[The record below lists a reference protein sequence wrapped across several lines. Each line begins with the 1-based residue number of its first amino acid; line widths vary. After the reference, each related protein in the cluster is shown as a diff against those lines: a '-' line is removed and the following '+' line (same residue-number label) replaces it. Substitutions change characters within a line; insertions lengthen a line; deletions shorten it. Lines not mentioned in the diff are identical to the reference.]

1 MKKKTF
7 PLVILFL
14 FCLVSSVC
22 SPSEPGEDEV
32 EAPVTSEAVGT
43 STQAASEVPQEED
56 QLIRSGNQAAKDL
69 GFAQPWK
76 GDFDG
81 MVERRHIRALVTY
94 SNTYYFLDGPR
105 QRGVAYEAFSLFED
119 WLNKELGTGT
129 LKMHVLIIPVRRDQL
144 LPALVSGRGD
154 IAAAGLTIT
163 PERQKL
169 VDFSIPLVKGVDEIV
184 ITSKNGPELSRLE
197 DLSGK
202 EVYVRTSSSYFE
214 SLTALNESFEKA
226 GRPPMTLTPAK
237 EHLED
242 EDLLEM
248 VNADLLDIVVVD
260 KHKAELWSNV
270 FTNLQLRPDLA
281 VRTGGQLAWAV
292 RKNTPKLLEMVNRFG
307 AAHKQGTLHGNI
319 IIKKYFET
327 TKWVENAL
335 SDQGRERYRETIDF
349 FKKYADQYGF
359 DFLMMVAQGYQESRL
374 DQSLVSP
381 RGAVGIMQLL
391 PSTAADKSVGI
402 PEIHVAEN
410 NVHAGIKYMRW
421 IRETYFN
428 DDSVDDVNKTLFS
441 FASYNA
447 GPNRI
452 ARLRR
457 NTAERGLDPNVWFD
471 NVEIIASEE
480 IGRET
485 VQYVSNIY
493 KYYAVY
499 YLLTEQ
505 DKLRKSGDGA

>member
-1 MKKKTF
+1 MKKT
-7 PLVILFL
+7 ILPMFL
-14 FCLVSSVC
+14 SLLLCLVSIGCDPTDPIASESEIPP
-22 SPSEPGEDEV
+22 SPETVDASGP
-32 EAPVTSEAVGT
+32 
-43 STQAASEVPQEED
+43 AASEVLQTED
-56 QLIRSGNQAAKDL
+56 QLLRSGSRAADDL
-69 GFAQPWK
+69 GAAQVFK
-76 GDFDG
+76 GDFDE
-81 MVERRHIRALVTY
+81 MVERRYIRALVTY

-105 QRGVAYEAFSLFED
+105 QRGVSYEAFSLFED

-129 LKMHVLIIPVRRDQL
+129 LKMHVLIIPVQRDEL
-144 LPALVSGRGD
+144 LPALVEGRGD

-169 VDFSIPLVKGVDEIV
+169 VDFSMPLAKEVDEIV
-184 ITSKNGPELSRLE
+184 ITHKSGPELGSLD

-202 EVYVRTSSSYFE
+202 EIYVRVSSSYYE
-214 SLTALNESFEKA
+214 SLANLNESFEKA
-226 GRPPMTLTPAK
+226 GRPLMVLSRAK
-237 EHLED
+237 EYLED

-260 KHKAELWSNV
+260 KHKAELWSKV
-270 FTNLQLRPDLA
+270 FTNLRLHPDLA
-281 VRTGGQLAWAV
+281 VRTGGHIAWAL
-292 RKNTPKLLEMVNRFG
+292 RKNTPKLMEMVNRFG
-307 AAHKQGTLHGNI
+307 AGHKQGTLHGNI

-335 SDQGRERYRETIDF
+335 ADQGRARYGETIEF
-349 FKKYADQYGF
+349 FRRYADQYGF

-374 DQSLVSP
+374 DQSLVSH

-402 PEIHVAEN
+402 PDIHVAEQ

-428 DDSVDDVNKTLFS
+428 DDDVDDVNKTLFS

-452 ARLRR
+452 RRLR
-457 NTAERGLDPNVWFD
+457 NKTAERGLDPNVWFN
-471 NVEIIASEE
+471 NVEIIAAEE

-499 YLLTEQ
+499 YMLMEQ
-505 DKLRKSGDGA
+505 DKISRSAERE